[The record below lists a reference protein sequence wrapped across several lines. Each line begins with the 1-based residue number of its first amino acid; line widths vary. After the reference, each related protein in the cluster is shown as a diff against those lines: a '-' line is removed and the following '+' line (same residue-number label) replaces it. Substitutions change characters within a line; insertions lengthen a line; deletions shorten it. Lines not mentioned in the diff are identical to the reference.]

1 MSKKK
6 PGSGG
11 ELKVIGISIHRR
23 TSVKEGTLGAPL
35 RLDLSVEVENS
46 SEHPLH
52 VWATPKSH
60 AYDAATHVLSVGL
73 AEPTQELR
81 PHIKMLSD
89 HPRSPTL
96 VVVNAGS
103 RVKIKVD
110 APATFRGRSSVEGLA
125 WEDKPIGQIARVD
138 LRVQYAPAAIQY
150 RSGESASDFRTRLRQ
165 HGDVV
170 QAVIT
175 PTTETEK

>member
-11 ELKVIGISIHRR
+11 LKVIGIAIHRR
-23 TSVKEGTLGAPL
+23 TSVKEGTLGTLL
-35 RLDLSVEVENS
+35 RLELSVEVENS
-46 SEHPLH
+46 SDHPLY

-73 AEPTQELR
+73 AEPTQELP

-103 RVKIKVD
+103 RAKIKVD
-110 APATFRGRSSVEGLA
+110 APATVRGPSSVEGLA
-125 WEDKPIGQIARVD
+125 WEDKPIGQIDRVD
-138 LRVQYAPAAIQY
+138 LRVQYAPAAIHY

-175 PTTETEK
+175 PTTGTEK